1 MLQKPR
7 NTAELSQ
14 SRTSELGTLCNESR
28 NSTPAEEEVRD
39 NSSIPWEMILP
50 SFVPVLAG
58 IMIIIHCS

>member
-39 NSSIPWEMILP
+39 NSSIP
-50 SFVPVLAG
+50 
-58 IMIIIHCS
+58 